1 MYQHFF
7 GFKEKP
13 FNLVPNPAYLFLS
26 RIHEEA
32 LAYLTYAVSQG
43 DGFVQITGEV
53 GTGKTTLCRVFLENL
68 DERTEAAYIFNPKLD
83 ALQLLRSINE
93 EFGTASTADNTKD
106 LIDTLNRFLIAEKA
120 KGKNIVLLIDEAQN
134 LSFDVLEQIRLLS
147 NLETTR
153 SKLLQIILVGQPE
166 LEEMLN
172 SPKLRQ
178 LGQRITLSCSLL
190 PLTYAETDHYIRH
203 RLNIASRRPAM
214 KFPRA
219 AVQAIYRYSKG
230 IPRLINIACD
240 RTLLTAFGLNRHK
253 VTAKIARSAL
263 KELTGN
269 RKFVSTRLFEGN
281 RGVLVFSAL
290 CLGLIIMVRY
300 PPSLMELTAV
310 FHPNSRVL
318 RPQVLVPI
326 KIPPRPPTALAQI
339 QGPAA
344 EITDPAIEIETD
356 WVEETSPDN
365 PQLYAD
371 ENDPVSDPA
380 PMPDLF
386 TPMLMSAQA
395 AFPEPA
401 GVKPETLHVEDL
413 GDWLLAIRDATTR
426 NDALRATLG
435 LWKTDATL
443 IPYLDT
449 IEDHQTFFRMA
460 AQHSGFSCQTL
471 TGGDLGL
478 INKLNLPAVI
488 ELSVPNGSTTAYL
501 TISKMDDQSA
511 TLNPGEG
518 APIVARLDRIRPFW
532 TGFAAVPW
540 KDFFSCTGEI
550 PTFAPQESIITLK
563 MMLKDMGFPDIRL
576 DGIYDE
582 SARKAIRT
590 IQAKHGLLADGVVGP
605 FTKIVLYNEHGAFPI
620 PHIRAKE
627 MEPL

>member
-13 FNLVPNPAYLFLS
+13 FTLVPNPAYLFLS

-53 GTGKTTLCRVFLENL
+53 GTGKTTLCRAFLENL
-68 DERTEAAYIFNPKLD
+68 DDRTEAAYIFNPKLD

-93 EFGTASTADNTKD
+93 EFGIASAADNTKD
-106 LIDTLNRFLIAEKA
+106 LIDALNRFLIAEKA

-153 SKLLQIILVGQPE
+153 SKLIQIILVGQPE

-240 RTLLTAFGLNRHK
+240 RTLLTAFGLNRHRI
-253 VTAKIARSAL
+253 TAKIARSAL

-269 RKFVSTRLFEGN
+269 RKPVSTRLFEGN

-300 PPSLMELTAV
+300 PPSLMELTAA
-310 FHPNSRVL
+310 FHPNSEVL
-318 RPQVLVPI
+318 RPQAVVPI
-326 KIPPRPPTALAQI
+326 KIPPRPPSALVQVHSPSADITA
-339 QGPAA
+339 
-344 EITDPAIEIETD
+344 PAIDTEAD
-356 WVEETSPDN
+356 WVEETPPGN
-365 PQLYAD
+365 PLFSAN
-371 ENDPVSDPA
+371 EIAPATDPA
-380 PMPDLF
+380 PMPDSF
-386 TPMLMSAQA
+386 TPLLMSTPAT
-395 AFPEPA
+395 FPEPTD
-401 GVKPETLHVEDL
+401 VKPGIVIVEDL
-413 GDWLLAIRDATTR
+413 GDWLPAMRDLTTR
-426 NDALRATLG
+426 NDALKTVLG
-435 LWKTDATL
+435 AWKTDATL
-443 IPYLDT
+443 LPYLET
-449 IEDHQTFFRMA
+449 IEDNQAFFRMA
-460 AQHSGFSCQTL
+460 ARHNGFLCQTV
-471 TGGDLGL
+471 TGGDLRL
-478 INKLNLPAVI
+478 IKKLNLPAVI
-488 ELSVPNGSTTAYL
+488 ELSVPDGSTTAYL
-501 TISKMDDQSA
+501 TISKMDDESA
-511 TLNPGEG
+511 TLNPGG
-518 APIVARLDRIRPFW
+518 RAPIVASLDRIRPYW

-540 KDFFSCTGEI
+540 KNFFSCTGEI
-550 PTFAPQESIITLK
+550 PTNAPQESIITLK

-576 DGIYDE
+576 DGNYDE
-582 SARKAIRT
+582 PARKAIRT
-590 IQAKHGLLADGVVGP
+590 IQAKHGILADGVVGP

-620 PHIRAKE
+620 PHIRPKE